1 MFFKRFWAFRE
12 ATLFFCLFGGLI
24 FWQGCGG
31 NNGVSPGP
39 PLKQESTAAQAAES
53 ERPET
58 GEMVGDKATDS
69 PSESQAGPQ
78 EPVAETEP
86 VDLQTSLAQ
95 PQFIQEEVQPPMQA
109 GGVELDAPLPQPA
122 IAAPIAPI
130 GSVDVLP
137 SPPEG
142 TSPETMA
149 QDAPSPASTSPF
161 SENPLREG
169 TDEFPGRLATPG
181 VPGATGGGALMV
193 ETAFDRRPET
203 SAGSVGKKGKS
214 DAEHYDP
221 VAENG
226 EIFVGWQ
233 KPKVALLI
241 SGRQDG
247 YLEPCGCAGF
257 HRMKGGL
264 TRRHSLFRDLD
275 AKGWPVVGMDCGG
288 LVKGAGRQA
297 ELKFHLSVDA
307 MQKMGYSAIGLGRSD
322 LHLFPDE
329 LLSKVASSPG
339 APSPLLSANVAVYGF
354 DAGMTADHRI
364 VEAGGLRIG
373 ITSVLGT
380 AWQKEIN
387 TPEIE
392 MADPQAKLQEVLP
405 KLKDRCDLL
414 VLLAHATVEESKA
427 YAAAFPEF
435 QIVVTA
441 GGNPQPPKTME
452 ILPGGTR
459 FIEVGEKGMDAIV
472 LGVYESGKIEYERV
486 PLDSRFADSPDM
498 KAYMRQYQQQ
508 LKRDGLEGLGY
519 RQPLPPHPQ
528 SKELG
533 KFVGSKKCKD
543 CHEPSYD
550 VWKKSGHAKAWKTLV
565 ELEVPRNY
573 DPECISCHV
582 IGWHPTEYFP
592 YESGFLSE
600 EETPQLLDVGCE
612 NCHGPG
618 EKHVEAEMGADAE
631 LQKKLQLALRVTKEQ
646 AQNDKNRWCLNCH
659 DLDNSPDFNF
669 EEYWPKVEHSEDIWE
684 DEKK

>member
-1 MFFKRFWAFRE
+1 MFFTRFRAFRE
-12 ATLFFCLFGGLI
+12 VTLFFCLFAGLI

-31 NNGVSPGP
+31 NDGASSS
-39 PLKQESTAAQAAES
+39 KSTEQPSMAAQAAES

-58 GEMVGDKATDS
+58 GEMVGGEATDS
-69 PSESQAGPQ
+69 PSESQAGLQ
-78 EPVAETEP
+78 EPVAETGP
-86 VDLQTSLAQ
+86 GDLQTTLAQ
-95 PQFIQEEVQPPMQA
+95 PLSIQEETRPAMPA

-122 IAAPIAPI
+122 VAEPNAPI
-130 GSVDVLP
+130 GSGDVFS
-137 SPPEG
+137 SPQEG
-142 TSPETMA
+142 APPTTMA
-149 QDAPSPASTSPF
+149 QDAPSRANTSPF

-169 TDEFPGRLATPG
+169 TDEFPGRPANPR
-181 VPGATGGGALMV
+181 VPDATGGGAAMV
-193 ETAFDRRPET
+193 ETPFDRLPET

-247 YLEPCGCAGF
+247 YLEPCGCAGL

-264 TRRHSLFRDLD
+264 TRRHSLFKELS
-275 AKGWPVVGMDCGG
+275 ASGWPVVGIDCGG
-288 LVKGAGRQA
+288 LVKGSGRQA
-297 ELKFHLSVDA
+297 ELKFNLSVDA
-307 MQKMGYSAIGLGRSD
+307 MQKIGYSAIALGKSD
-322 LHLFPDE
+322 LRLPAAE
-329 LLSKVASSPG
+329 LLSRVASSPG
-339 APSPLLSANVAVYGF
+339 APSPFLSANVAVYGF
-354 DAGMTADHRI
+354 DAGMTTDHRI

-380 AWQKEIN
+380 AWQKEIS
-387 TPEIE
+387 PDIE
-392 MADPQAKLQEVLP
+392 MAEPQAKLQEVLP

-441 GGNPQPPKTME
+441 GGNPQPPMTME

-472 LGVYESGKIEYERV
+472 LGVYDGGKIEYQRV

-498 KAYMRQYQQQ
+498 KEYMRQYQQQ
-508 LKRDGLEGLGY
+508 LKRDGLAVLGI
-519 RQPLPPHPQ
+519 RPVPHAQ
-528 SKELG
+528 AAELG

-565 ELEVPRNY
+565 ELEVPRTH

-600 EETPQLLDVGCE
+600 EETPELIDVGCE
-612 NCHGPG
+612 NCHGAG

-631 LQKKLQLALRVTKEQ
+631 LQKKLQQALRVTKEQ
-646 AQNDKNRWCLNCH
+646 SQSDKNRWCLNCH